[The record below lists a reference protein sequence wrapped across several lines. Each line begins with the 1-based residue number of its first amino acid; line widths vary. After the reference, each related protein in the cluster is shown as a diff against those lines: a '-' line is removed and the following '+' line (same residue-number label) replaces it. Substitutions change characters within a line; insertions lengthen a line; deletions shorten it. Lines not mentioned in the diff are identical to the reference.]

1 MGIGEQT
8 FYLRFED
15 KDVAEIERTLSLFVA
30 FHPVNRTY
38 ENAALFL
45 WRGLRKKNE
54 AGELVYAIP
63 QDTGKGIALEKVK
76 EFARQFAGP
85 VGMVLLYGYIEKGL
99 VAAGY
104 FGEEKKD
111 ATPVPDV
118 KTEEHEQ
125 PKNLPKPTGKRGRKQ
140 RSG

>member
-15 KDVAEIERTLSLFVA
+15 KDVAEIERTISLFVA
-30 FHPVNRTY
+30 FHPINRTY

-63 QDTGKGIALEKVK
+63 QDDNRKGVALEKTK
-76 EFARQFAGP
+76 EFSRQFTGP

-111 ATPVPDV
+111 VPDV

-125 PKNLPKPTGKRGRKQ
+125 PKNLPKPTGRPGRKQ

>member
-15 KDVAEIERTLSLFVA
+15 CDVAEIERTLSLFVA
-30 FHPVNRTY
+30 FHPINRTY
-38 ENAALFL
+38 ENAARFL

-54 AGELVYAIP
+54 AGDLVYAIP
-63 QDTGKGIALEKVK
+63 QDTGKGAALEKVK
-76 EFARQFAGP
+76 EFSRQFAGP

-111 ATPVPDV
+111 AVLPEV

-125 PKNLPKPTGKRGRKQ
+125 PKNLLKPTGKPGRKQ